1 LAIFVRGALS
11 RRPNTAGM
19 KKTIQILI
27 STLKLAIQELHKNK
41 LRTFLS
47 LFGVTIGIFCIIGVL
62 STVSS
67 LEKNIQDGVKSLGT
81 NTVYIDKWDYQGGA
95 DYPWWKYVN
104 RPTPKMLESKILREK
119 VGADIK
125 VVFNFSTQSFIEY
138 ENNKLE
144 NINYHGVTSE
154 FSEIQPL
161 EIQYGRYLNPMEF
174 DYGTPSILMGYENA
188 EYLFGDPEKA
198 VGKEVQLRNRKG
210 RIVGVIKKQGS
221 SLLGGGGWRFDQSIV
236 LSYNFMKQLLFDER
250 YNNPKIIVKGPEN
263 MSSDALKGELQGAMR
278 SIRRL
283 GPAQEDDF
291 ALNAISDF
299 SKAVS
304 SLFDNVNFGGWL
316 IGLLSL
322 IVGAFGIANI
332 MFVTVRERTPY
343 IGLKKAIG
351 AKKKTILME
360 FLLESSFI
368 CIIGGLI
375 GLVLVI
381 ILSSLLSKVFNFP
394 ITVSS
399 NILGLA
405 FGICLFIGVTAGI
418 IPAIIAARMDPVVA
432 IRSK

>member
-1 LAIFVRGALS
+1 MR
-11 RRPNTAGM
+11 
-19 KKTIQILI
+19 KTFQILI
-27 STLKLAIQELHKNK
+27 STLKLAVQELHKNK

-104 RPTPKMLESKILREK
+104 RPTPKMIEAKLLREK
-119 VGADIK
+119 IKADIK
-125 VVFNFSTQSFIEY
+125 VVYNFSIQSNVEY

-154 FSEIQPL
+154 FPEIQPL
-161 EIQYGRYLNPMEF
+161 EIAYGRYLNLMEF

-188 EYLFGDPEKA
+188 EYLFGSPEKA
-198 VGKEVQLRNRKG
+198 VGKEVKLRKG
-210 RIVGVIKKQGS
+210 KATVVGVIKKQGA
-221 SLLGGGGWRFDQSIV
+221 SLMGGGGWRFDQSII
-236 LSYNFMKQLLFDER
+236 LSYNFMKQMLFDER
-250 YNNPKIIVKGPEN
+250 FNNPKIIVKGPDN
-263 MSSDALKGELQGAMR
+263 MSSDALKGELKGAMR

-283 GPAQEDDF
+283 GPTQEDDF

-299 SKAVS
+299 TKAVS
-304 SLFDNVNFGGWL
+304 GLFSNVNLGGWM

-322 IVGAFGIANI
+322 VVGAFGIANI

-351 AKKKTILME
+351 AKRKTILME

-375 GLVLVI
+375 GLVLVV
-381 ILSSLLSKVFNFP
+381 ILSSLLSNVFNFP

-399 NILGLA
+399 DILVLA
-405 FGICLFIGVTAGI
+405 FSICLGIGIMAGI
-418 IPAIIAARMDPVVA
+418 IPAIIAAKMDPVVA